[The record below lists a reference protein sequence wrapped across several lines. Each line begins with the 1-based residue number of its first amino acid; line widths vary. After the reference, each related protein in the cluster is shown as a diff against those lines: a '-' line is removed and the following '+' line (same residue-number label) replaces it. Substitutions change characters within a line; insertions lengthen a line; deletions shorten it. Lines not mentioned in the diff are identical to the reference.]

1 VAESMQAQIKR
12 LEKKLKAIA
21 EKEIPK
27 AVAAALNKAHRPSKS
42 QVAKAVAQEEK
53 LPASAINKQI
63 FFNPASARKAVA
75 QVRSFTRGINA
86 IRLIST
92 STVAKSMGTGTN
104 KRGVKVRGR
113 DYKGAFINRTTN
125 NGSIL
130 VFQRIGKALTV
141 KGWQKGKERYPLEVI
156 RVPIEQS
163 LKKNQLPIIKA
174 KHLERFEKLYQ
185 HELSYRLGKYVR

>member
-1 VAESMQAQIKR
+1 VAKSMQAQIKR

-86 IRLIST
+86 IRLISA
-92 STVAKSMGTGTN
+92 STIAKSMGTGTN

-113 DYKGAFINRTTN
+113 DYKGAFINRVQK

-130 VFQRIGKALTV
+130 VFQRRGKART
-141 KGWQKGKERYPLEVI
+141 PLEVI

-174 KHLERFEKLYQ
+174 KHLERFSKLYQ
-185 HELSYRLGKYVR
+185 HELSYRLSKYVK